1 MPWIRGGKCELSAN
15 IFNKRRKYLNLV
27 GGIPM
32 PEIVS
37 GSITYVRHLT
47 VFSTQDILVR
57 VYVPALLIR

>member
-37 GSITYVRHLT
+37 GSCGFSRALT
-47 VFSTQDILVR
+47 CTIYTVDRVFFI
-57 VYVPALLIR
+57 P